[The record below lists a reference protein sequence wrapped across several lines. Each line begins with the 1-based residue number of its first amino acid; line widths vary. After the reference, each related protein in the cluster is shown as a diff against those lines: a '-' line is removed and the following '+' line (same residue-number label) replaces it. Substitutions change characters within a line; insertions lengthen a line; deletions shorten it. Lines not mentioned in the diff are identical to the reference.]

1 MPKYRT
7 NWHLALDGKMFE
19 PGEEVE
25 LTETKAAGLGA
36 VVSPVEE
43 ASAADADVAGE
54 AKPVRKGKGKG
65 GAE

>member
-7 NWHLALDGKMFE
+7 NWHLALDGRMFE
-19 PGEEVE
+19 PGDEVE
-25 LTETKAAGLGA
+25 LTETKAATLGA
-36 VVSPVEE
+36 VVSPVESASEPAAE
-43 ASAADADVAGE
+43 APSE

>member
-7 NWHLALDGKMFE
+7 NWHLAIDGRMFE
-19 PGEEVE
+19 PGEEIE
-25 LTETKAAGLGA
+25 LTVTRAAGLGP
-36 VVSPVEE
+36 VVTAVEE
-43 ASAADADVAGE
+43 APPAEAEAAED